1 MRKSEQLKAEKIV
14 IISHKQNWLV
24 KRKGQQRQF
33 IYHKFNHRTKKT
45 RKQRKRK

>member
-24 KRKGQQRQF
+24 KRKGQQQA
-33 IYHKFNHRTKKT
+33 IYLS
-45 RKQRKRK
+45 